1 VLFWSPGCGHCKRI
15 LDEIKTLEANPPE
28 GAPKLFVVSSG
39 DPERNRAMG
48 LRSTVALDVNF
59 SVGQAFGARGTPSAV
74 LLDAEG
80 KIASPLATGGPAVL
94 ALAGTR
100 QHEVK
105 SPIA

>member
-1 VLFWSPGCGHCKRI
+1 
-15 LDEIKTLEANPPE
+15 
-28 GAPKLFVVSSG
+28 
-39 DPERNRAMG
+39 
-48 LRSTVALDVNF
+48 
-59 SVGQAFGARGTPSAV
+59 V

-94 ALAGTR
+94 ALAGAR